1 MKVAAARDLPVMD
14 RSSELTD
21 AFVEV
26 NQPIVATEHV
36 ILNNAHYTTIL
47 LYTLCAGEAWPDL

>member
-1 MKVAAARDLPVMD
+1 MPAIVKLRVIAARELPVMD

-26 NQPIVATEHV
+26 ELHTRTYAVLEWFLTRPTPGMVFF
-36 ILNNAHYTTIL
+36 
-47 LYTLCAGEAWPDL
+47 

>member
-1 MKVAAARDLPVMD
+1 MPAIVKLRVMAARELPVMD

-26 NQPIVATEHV
+26 ESRTHAPLQNAVCNE
-36 ILNNAHYTTIL
+36 ILSVVYL
-47 LYTLCAGEAWPDL
+47 